1 MTTELFLQLFA
12 NDYGFIDNVSIL
24 IFYNITL
31 IWFILILF
39 FVNAK
44 SWLIFPCVLFLL
56 CLFFGFSTTIPEN
69 VPIYGTKAQKEKM
82 VYCVNWYKQKYQKQ
96 TADITNKNIDFI
108 MKQCY
113 KADKEK
119 LAQENNTKTRIF
131 QKELDKMMNNQGYSN

>member
-44 SWLIFPCVLFLL
+44 SWLTSPFIIFGLYFT
-56 CLFFGFSTTIPEN
+56 FGF
-69 VPIYGTKAQKEKM
+69 
-82 VYCVNWYKQKYQKQ
+82 
-96 TADITNKNIDFI
+96 
-108 MKQCY
+108 
-113 KADKEK
+113 
-119 LAQENNTKTRIF
+119 
-131 QKELDKMMNNQGYSN
+131 